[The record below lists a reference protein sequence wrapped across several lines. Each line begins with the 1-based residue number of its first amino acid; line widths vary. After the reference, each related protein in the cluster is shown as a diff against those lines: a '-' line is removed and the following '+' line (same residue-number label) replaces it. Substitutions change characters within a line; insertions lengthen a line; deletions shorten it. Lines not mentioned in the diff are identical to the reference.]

1 MLTLTSDKLTSKVPD
16 VGIKILVADD
26 HAIVRKGLIQIIS
39 EVPGMHVVD
48 EASNGIEAMQKLLE
62 KDYDIVLL
70 DISMPGRSGL
80 DILRAIKNKKP
91 KIPVLVLSVHPE
103 EQYAI
108 RAIKA
113 GASGYLTKDSAPDE
127 LIAAIKKISKGGKYV
142 TTSLA
147 EKLLYELEPS
157 DEKPGHEILSDREYQ
172 VMCMFALGKTLKEI
186 AKELSLSIQTIST
199 YRMRI
204 LEKMKMN
211 TLAEVI
217 RYAIKHGLVE

>member
-1 MLTLTSDKLTSKVPD
+1 MLTVTTNKLTCRVSD

-113 GASGYLTKDSAPDE
+113 GASGYLTKDSAPAE

-186 AKELSLSIQTIST
+186 SKELSLSIQTIST

>member
-1 MLTLTSDKLTSKVPD
+1 MLTLTTNKTTNKISET
-16 VGIKILVADD
+16 GMRILVVDD

-39 EVPGMHVVD
+39 EVPGMHMVD
-48 EASNGIEAMQKLLE
+48 EAGNGIEAMQMLLE
-62 KDYDIVLL
+62 KDYDIILL
-70 DISMPGRSGL
+70 DISMPGKSGL
-80 DILRAIKNKKP
+80 DILRTIKNKRP

-186 AKELSLSIQTIST
+186 AKELSLSIQTVST

-204 LEKMKMN
+204 LEKMRMS

>member
-1 MLTLTSDKLTSKVPD
+1 MLTLTTNKTTNKISET
-16 VGIKILVADD
+16 GMRILVVDD

-39 EVPGMHVVD
+39 EVPGMHMVD
-48 EASNGIEAMQKLLE
+48 EAGNGIEAMQMLLE

-70 DISMPGRSGL
+70 DISMPGKSGL
-80 DILRAIKNKKP
+80 DILRTIKNKRP

-186 AKELSLSIQTIST
+186 AKELSLSIQTVST

-204 LEKMKMN
+204 LEKMRMS

>member
-1 MLTLTSDKLTSKVPD
+1 MLTLTSDKLTSKVSD

>member
-1 MLTLTSDKLTSKVPD
+1 MLTLTTNKTTNKISET
-16 VGIKILVADD
+16 GMRILVVDD

-39 EVPGMHVVD
+39 EVPGMHMVD
-48 EASNGIEAMQKLLE
+48 EAGNGIEAMQMLLE

-70 DISMPGRSGL
+70 DISMPGKSGL
-80 DILRAIKNKKP
+80 DILRAIKNKRP

-186 AKELSLSIQTIST
+186 AKELSLSIQTVST

-204 LEKMKMN
+204 LEKMRMS

>member
-1 MLTLTSDKLTSKVPD
+1 M
-16 VGIKILVADD
+16 
-26 HAIVRKGLIQIIS
+26 
-39 EVPGMHVVD
+39 
-48 EASNGIEAMQKLLE
+48 
-62 KDYDIVLL
+62 
-70 DISMPGRSGL
+70 
-80 DILRAIKNKKP
+80 
-91 KIPVLVLSVHPE
+91 SVHPE

-113 GASGYLTKDSAPDE
+113 GASGYLTKDSAPAE

-217 RYAIKHGLVE
+217 RYAIKHGLVRIM

>member
-1 MLTLTSDKLTSKVPD
+1 MLTLTTNKTANKISDTGL
-16 VGIKILVADD
+16 KILVADD

-48 EASNGIEAMQKLLE
+48 EAGNGIEAMQMLLE

-70 DISMPGRSGL
+70 DISMPGKSGL

-157 DEKPGHEILSDREYQ
+157 DEKPNHEILSDREYQ

-186 AKELSLSIQTIST
+186 AKELSLSIQTVST
-199 YRMRI
+199 YRTRI
-204 LEKMKMN
+204 LEKMRMN